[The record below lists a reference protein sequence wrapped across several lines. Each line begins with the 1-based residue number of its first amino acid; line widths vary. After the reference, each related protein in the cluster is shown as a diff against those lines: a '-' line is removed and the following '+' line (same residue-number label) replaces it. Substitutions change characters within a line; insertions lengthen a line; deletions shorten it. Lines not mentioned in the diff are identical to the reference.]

1 MFNDHLAA
9 TGTTTIAQPLLA
21 CQKIE
26 FKFEWVD
33 IVLRVFRK
41 LDRKAERFFNAQA
54 VTRGRQT
61 AKTEWGMQLQDGF
74 L

>member
-1 MFNDHLAA
+1 MFNDRLAA
-9 TGTTTIAQPLLA
+9 TGTTTIGQPLLA
-21 CQKIE
+21 GHKVEIN
-26 FKFEWVD
+26 FEWVD
-33 IVLRVFRK
+33 IVLRVIKK
-41 LDRKAERFFNAQA
+41 LDRKAEKFFNAQA